1 MTPSPRRARG
11 GRTRPLSHSRAAALE
26 GCGRRCCPAARQE
39 GRAVRQCPCSRPWQ
53 RLCAGGGAVGH
64 HPLQDGSE
72 QPRAQPARQR
82 SRLLSGAPRR
92 ALCRRGS
99 ASSVRTHTRAL
110 GLNSAGRGWRCLP
123 LSTVCPAGGLGRTSP
138 LLVTVLQLQCLQPS
152 ADIMGTG
159 EALVWDLCPG
169 AGQCDHSAGQ
179 YLGQQCL

>member
-11 GRTRPLSHSRAAALE
+11 GEDASPVPQQSRSSGGLWGEMLPRSTR
-26 GCGRRCCPAARQE
+26 E

-53 RLCAGGGAVGH
+53 RLCAEGGAVGH

-92 ALCRRGS
+92 ALCRKGS

-110 GLNSAGRGWRCLP
+110 GLNSAGRGRRCLP
-123 LSTVCPAGGLGRTSP
+123 LSTVRPAGGLGRTSP
-138 LLVTVLQLQCLQPS
+138 LLVTVLQPQCLQPS